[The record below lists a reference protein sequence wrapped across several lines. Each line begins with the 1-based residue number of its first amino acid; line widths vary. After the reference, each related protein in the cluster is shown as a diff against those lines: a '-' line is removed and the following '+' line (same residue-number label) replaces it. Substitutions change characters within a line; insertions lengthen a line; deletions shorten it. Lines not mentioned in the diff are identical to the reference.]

1 MEVDSRTHV
10 IQLILF
16 YLEVYTLQ
24 YINKDVQ
31 TCITKD
37 KKTKQ
42 RSSQRENY
50 SSTMTPSLS
59 HTITFTSSTHTH
71 TETHIMQQSIAPKD
85 LNVSILFTLIVVA
98 FRKEV
103 QE

>member
-1 MEVDSRTHV
+1 MIFSETSLNSSKTFVYMEVDFRTCV

-37 KKTKQ
+37 KKQ
-42 RSSQRENY
+42 N
-50 SSTMTPSLS
+50 
-59 HTITFTSSTHTH
+59 
-71 TETHIMQQSIAPKD
+71 
-85 LNVSILFTLIVVA
+85 
-98 FRKEV
+98 KEAAKEKIIH
-103 QE
+103 QL